1 MKKQITKGRV
11 TVAMALMASFVAPM
25 AMAAGEAEAALDS
38 ILAEANAMIAKGWL
52 IAVPVVLF
60 FIGVKLFK
68 KVGNKST

>member
-1 MKKQITKGRV
+1 MKSLKSRV

-38 ILAEANAMIAKGWL
+38 ILAEAQAMIAKGWL
-52 IAVPVVLF
+52 IAIPVLLF

-68 KVGNKST
+68 KVGNKAT